1 MQALL
6 FGVGA
11 ADPVSFGLGALVLL
25 AVAAVAAYLPV
36 HRRSRM
42 EPMVAFAR

>member
-11 ADPVSFGLGALVLL
+11 ADPLSFGLGALVLL
-25 AVAAVAAYLPV
+25 AVAAMAAYLPAC
-36 HRRSRM
+36 RASRI
-42 EPMVAFAR
+42 EPMVGLSR